1 MTTKISGTGF
11 DELVVDNL
19 VLSNP
24 LPEQYG
30 GSGSTGVY
38 KMGYATPKSATGTF
52 VDFTGIPSWAK
63 RITVMFSGVSTN
75 GTSIIMVQLGDSGG
89 IENTGYLSSAS
100 VIEGGGLSSSNF
112 TTGFGVGVDN
122 TGTYTMS
129 GDITI
134 TKFSPATNL
143 YTPIGIFRQAS
154 SRITMASGEKTLS
167 DILSQIRITT
177 VNGTDLFDAGT
188 INVMWEGFA

>member
-24 LPEQYG
+24 LQEQYG

-75 GTSIIMVQLGDSGG
+75 GTSNLMIRIGDSGG
-89 IENTGYLSSAS
+89 IESTTYSSVVSASSAAG
-100 VIEGGGLSSSNF
+100 VD
-112 TTGFGVGVDN
+112 TTGFLV
-122 TGTYTMS
+122 TYTIAAAVARNGVATLNNLLLSNTWLLS
-129 GDITI
+129 GLVSTTDTSLVASISSG
-134 TKFSPATNL
+134 TKS
-143 YTPIGIFRQAS
+143 
-154 SRITMASGEKTLS
+154 LS
-167 DILSQIRITT
+167 DILTQIRVTT
-177 VNGTDLFDAGT
+177 FNGTDTFDAGT
-188 INVMWEGFA
+188 INVMWEGFV